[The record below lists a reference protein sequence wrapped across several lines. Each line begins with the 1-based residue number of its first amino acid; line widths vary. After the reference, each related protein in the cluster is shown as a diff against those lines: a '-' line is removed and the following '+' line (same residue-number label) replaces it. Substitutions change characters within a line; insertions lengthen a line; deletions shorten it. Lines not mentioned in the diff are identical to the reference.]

1 MQFFSKKRYTDLDD
15 VSLMTEE
22 EKAEA
27 VVALEKR
34 RCEINEELER
44 LMASFARLTKNRKIK
59 VKTKIHRPRFEATAR
74 SLII

>member
-59 VKTKIHRPRFEATAR
+59 KRKSKIDWTEFH
-74 SLII
+74 